1 MNSGVL
7 QLAGFL
13 LAFACFAV
21 CRAQNV
27 IYSVEITLE
36 GTDGLRNTQ
45 QVNILAGS
53 SVKESVD
60 QFCSSGVC
68 GMSQSAVEEYVHGVV
83 ENARK
88 TWYVNDVLKDSIESA
103 TVYDADSNPVSLDSN
118 VAANEGKF
126 LYDLITNNKLKKTME
141 IGMAYGVSALY
152 ISQAH
157 KDLDHPPRSHVAVD
171 PYQSTQWKN
180 IAMLNLQRAKLSEM
194 VELREEFSYLAMPLA
209 VKNEEKYQL
218 MFIDGMHLYDYT
230 LLDFFYA
237 DLMLEVGGYM
247 IFDDAHMPSV
257 SKVISYVLTNR
268 RFKLMETDLS
278 NRVSVM
284 MKVKDDDRNW
294 DYHVAF

>member
-68 GMSQSAVEEYVHGVV
+68 GMSQSAVEEYVQGVV

-126 LYDLITNNKLKKTME
+126 LYDLITNNKLKRTME